1 MKISWKPALFILAN
15 LVFVVILAL
24 IILLILSAHG
34 DDYELG
40 WSNIIIIPACLFFVA
55 IGIFLFI
62 LGKSY
67 SISLLNK
74 LLPFISLPAFFLPQV
89 FTGGMKSETVP
100 IISIIVALLIILEI
114 YTTITIL
121 IRNRVK
127 VAAEVTVKERQPA
140 TGRGIASFMRWG
152 ALGFVL
158 GSLVAILPVLVLE
171 FFRNFLSDD
180 SSMYDYFQLF
190 VSYAVMGG
198 IGGALLG
205 IKALNDTTK
214 AWQLALA
221 GALGFGLGAI
231 LPYPIAS
238 STATGEIPA
247 FVPGA
252 VTGLVGGVA
261 LGLALKQRR
270 TAEYLALTGAI
281 LFAVAHQILYNRFF
295 FDALNLFPRL
305 PIEAAIAGAALGATM
320 GYSETNLWR
329 SS

>member
-1 MKISWKPALFILAN
+1 MKEQQCPTK
-15 LVFVVILAL
+15 
-24 IILLILSAHG
+24 
-34 DDYELG
+34 
-40 WSNIIIIPACLFFVA
+40 
-55 IGIFLFI
+55 
-62 LGKSY
+62 
-67 SISLLNK
+67 
-74 LLPFISLPAFFLPQV
+74 
-89 FTGGMKSETVP
+89 
-100 IISIIVALLIILEI
+100 
-114 YTTITIL
+114 
-121 IRNRVK
+121 
-127 VAAEVTVKERQPA
+127 
-140 TGRGIASFMRWG
+140 RGIASFMRWG

-180 SSMYDYFQLF
+180 SSMLDYFQLF

-205 IKALNDTTK
+205 IEALNDTTK
-214 AWQLALA
+214 ARQLALA

-238 STATGEIPA
+238 STATGEIPG

-252 VTGLVGGVA
+252 VTGLVGGAA

-295 FDALNLFPRL
+295 FDALNLLPRL
-305 PIEAAIAGAALGATM
+305 PIEAAIGGAALGATM
-320 GYSETNLWR
+320 GYLKKKSKLSHEV
-329 SS
+329 